1 MLNKKKNPH
10 KIIDLE
16 IIKDI
21 LIVKLKT
28 IQLMNKYCYS
38 KKKIYNIRH
47 RLPTDSGRESLLN
60 LKREAKVQTLT
71 PVKARFIVNILDSTD
86 LEFIT
91 VKKVTT
97 ALNAKFVVDPQI
109 KYSTVYKF
117 IKTSTDFTWR
127 KASTRSTNLKR
138 SVN

>member
-86 LEFIT
+86 L
-91 VKKVTT
+91 
-97 ALNAKFVVDPQI
+97 
-109 KYSTVYKF
+109 
-117 IKTSTDFTWR
+117 
-127 KASTRSTNLKR
+127 
-138 SVN
+138 